1 MDSFEVNKILG
12 AILGTLTFTLAL
24 AIGSDILFSAHAPE
38 KPGYELPSPA
48 EDAGAAQGGAPAA
61 AAAEPIATRL
71 AVADPAKG
79 EGITKQCLSCHS
91 FEKGGPNKVGPNL
104 HGIVGKQ
111 HAQTQGFGY
120 SEALKAKSGEPWSF
134 EALDKFLENPQAAV
148 PKTAMNYPGLK
159 KPDARANLI
168 AWLNQN
174 SDSPLPL
181 PPPPAPGAAPAAPGA
196 AEGAA
201 PAAAPGSG
209 DAGTGGPTSVPQPET
224 GKAGS
229 APTPPSGA
237 PEGGTPELPQGGAGN
252 RAPVQAPAT
261 GNRTAPH

>member
-24 AIGSDILFSAHAPE
+24 SIGSDMLFSAHAPE

-48 EDAGAAQGGAPAA
+48 ENAGAGHGGGAPAA
-61 AAAEPIATRL
+61 AAVEPIATRL

-79 EGITKQCLSCHS
+79 EALTKQCVSCHS

-104 HGIVGKQ
+104 YGVVGNH
-111 HAQTQGFGY
+111 HAHLEGFGY
-120 SEALKAKSGEPWSF
+120 SAAMKEKSGEQWTF
-134 EALDKFLENPQAAV
+134 EAIDHFLENPQGAV
-148 PKTAMNYPGLK
+148 PKTAMNFPGIK

-174 SDSPLPL
+174 SDNPLPL
-181 PPPPAPGAAPAAPGA
+181 PPPPAPGDAAAPAA
-196 AEGAA
+196 
-201 PAAAPGSG
+201 
-209 DAGTGGPTSVPQPET
+209 GG
-224 GKAGS
+224 
-229 APTPPSGA
+229 PPSGA
-237 PEGGTPELPQGGAGN
+237 PEGGTPEMPQGGAGN
-252 RAPVQAPAT
+252 KAPVQAPAT

>member
-24 AIGSDILFSAHAPE
+24 MIGSDMLFSAHAPE

-48 EDAGAAQGGAPAA
+48 EDAGAGSGGAPAA

-71 AVADPAKG
+71 AVADAAKG
-79 EGITKQCLSCHS
+79 EGLTKQCVSCHT
-91 FEKGGPNKVGPNL
+91 FEKGGANKVGPNL
-104 HGIVGKQ
+104 HGILNRNHGG
-111 HAQTQGFGY
+111 HPGFGY
-120 SEALKAKSGEPWSF
+120 SEAMKAKSSEPWTF
-134 EALDKFLENPQAAV
+134 ENLDHFLENPQGAI

-181 PPPPAPGAAPAAPGA
+181 PSPPAPGA

-201 PAAAPGSG
+201 PAAGSG
-209 DAGTGGPTSVPQPET
+209 DAGTSGPTGVPQPET
-224 GKAGS
+224 GNAGS
-229 APTPPSGA
+229 APTPPTGA

-252 RAPVQAPAT
+252 KAPVQAPAT